1 MSYICSI
8 NEQQHAM
15 NPTAASERLDY
26 INNALNAGKSVIFST
41 YLRHIKV
48 THKTVASWKKS
59 GNTLFK
65 VSGDRLLMASGKNF
79 VCIDGCTINIY

>member
-1 MSYICSI
+1 
-8 NEQQHAM
+8 M
-15 NPTAASERLDY
+15 NATTAAERLEY
-26 INNALNAGKSVIFST
+26 ITNALNDGKSVIFST

-48 THKTVASWKKS
+48 TPKTVATWKNS
-59 GNTLFK
+59 GYTLFK